1 VKGSEHNFRQ
11 DTASGLEALLT
22 LNMVEGL
29 GVTLLSRLLERF
41 GSPEAVLAASRNALE
56 EVEGVGSEVS
66 RNISKATK
74 KNDAS
79 AEMKAAEAL
88 GVKIISAA
96 SEDYPQPL
104 RRIFD
109 PPLVL
114 YVKGELKE
122 EDALA
127 MAIVGSRRASYYGKN
142 QAERLAGSLAKMGFT
157 IVSGMAWG
165 IDSAAHKG
173 ALGAGGRTIAVLGS
187 GLANPYPKGNEKLL
201 AEIIE
206 NGAAISEF
214 PLTFPPRAENFPRRN
229 RLISG
234 LCLGVVVVEAAER
247 SGSLITARW
256 AMEQGR
262 EVFAVPGPIDSA
274 TSRGTHRLIKDG
286 AKLVERVEDVIEELG
301 PLAEVLTPV
310 PDEQKRQTGRL
321 KPEEEKILQALSPNE
336 PRSIEEIIAETGFS
350 AQGVSSVL
358 MVLELKKLVKQLTGK
373 RFVRA

>member
-286 AKLVERVEDVIEELG
+286 AKLVERVEDVIEEVTTWRKEG
-301 PLAEVLTPV
+301 CH
-310 PDEQKRQTGRL
+310 
-321 KPEEEKILQALSPNE
+321 
-336 PRSIEEIIAETGFS
+336 
-350 AQGVSSVL
+350 
-358 MVLELKKLVKQLTGK
+358 
-373 RFVRA
+373 

>member
-1 VKGSEHNFRQ
+1 MKGSGDKFLQ
-11 DTASGLEALLT
+11 GTAAGLEDLLT

-29 GVTLLSRLLERF
+29 GATLLSRLLERF
-41 GSPEAVLAASRNALE
+41 GSPEAILAASRRELE
-56 EVEGVGSEVS
+56 EVEGVGSALS
-66 RNISKATK
+66 RNICKARK
-74 KNDAS
+74 QIDARAEIKS
-79 AEMKAAEAL
+79 AEKFA
-88 GVKIISAA
+88 VKIITAA
-96 SEDYPQPL
+96 SDDYPKPL
-104 RRIFD
+104 RRTFD

-114 YVKGELKE
+114 YVKGEYKE

-165 IDSAAHKG
+165 IDSAAHRG
-173 ALGAGGRTIAVLGS
+173 ALAAGGRTIAVLGS

-201 AEIIE
+201 AEIVE
-206 NGAAISEF
+206 NGAAITEF
-214 PLTFPPRAENFPRRN
+214 PLNFPPRPENFPRRN

-262 EVFAVPGPIDSA
+262 EVFAVPGPIDST

-310 PDEQKRQTGRL
+310 PQEKKPGARGL
-321 KPEEEKILQALSPNE
+321 KPEEEKILEVLSPSE
-336 PRSIEEIIAETGFS
+336 PKSIEDIIAETGLT
-350 AQGVSSVL
+350 AQAASSVL
-358 MVLELKKLVKQLTGK
+358 MVLELRKLVKQLAGK
-373 RFVRA
+373 RFVKA

>member
-1 VKGSEHNFRQ
+1 
-11 DTASGLEALLT
+11 
-22 LNMVEGL
+22 MVEGL

-41 GSPEAVLAASRNALE
+41 DSPEAILAASRRELE
-56 EVEGVGSEVS
+56 EVEGVGSALS
-66 RNISKATK
+66 RNISKARRET
-74 KNDAS
+74 DS
-79 AEMKAAEAL
+79 RAEMESAKKL

-96 SEDYPQPL
+96 SEDYPKPL

-109 PPLVL
+109 PPLLL

-122 EDALA
+122 EDSLA

-165 IDSAAHKG
+165 IDSAAHRG

-201 AEIIE
+201 AEIVE

-214 PLTFPPRAENFPRRN
+214 PLTFPPKAENFPRRN

-286 AKLVERVEDVIEELG
+286 AKLVERVGDVIEELG

-310 PDEQKRQTGRL
+310 PEGEKPRAGGL
-321 KPEEEKILQALSPNE
+321 KPEEEKILKVLSLSE
-336 PRSIEEIIAETGFS
+336 PKSIEDIIAETGLT
-350 AQGVSSVL
+350 AQAASSVL
-358 MVLELKKLVKQLTGK
+358 MVLELRKLVKQLAGK
-373 RFVRA
+373 RFVKA

>member
-1 VKGSEHNFRQ
+1 
-11 DTASGLEALLT
+11 
-22 LNMVEGL
+22 MVEGL

>member
-1 VKGSEHNFRQ
+1 VKGSGDKSVQ
-11 DTASGLEALLT
+11 GTAAGLEDLLT

-41 GSPEAVLAASRNALE
+41 GSPEAILAASRRELE
-56 EVEGVGSEVS
+56 EVEGVGSALS
-66 RNISKATK
+66 RNISKARK
-74 KNDAS
+74 QIDARAQMKS
-79 AEMKAAEAL
+79 AEKFA
-88 GVKIISAA
+88 VKIITAA
-96 SEDYPQPL
+96 SDDYPKPL

-114 YVKGELKE
+114 YVKGEYKE

-165 IDSAAHKG
+165 IDSAAHRG
-173 ALGAGGRTIAVLGS
+173 ALAAGGRTIAVLGS

-201 AEIIE
+201 AEIVE

-214 PLTFPPRAENFPRRN
+214 PLNFPPRPENFPRRN

-262 EVFAVPGPIDSA
+262 EVFAVPGPIDST

-310 PDEQKRQTGRL
+310 PQEEKPGARGL
-321 KPEEEKILQALSPNE
+321 KPEEEKILEVLSPSE
-336 PRSIEEIIAETGFS
+336 PKSIEDIIAETGLT
-350 AQGVSSVL
+350 AQAASSVL
-358 MVLELKKLVKQLTGK
+358 MVLELRKLVKQLAGK
-373 RFVRA
+373 RFVKA

>member
-1 VKGSEHNFRQ
+1 MKGSGDKSVQ
-11 DTASGLEALLT
+11 GTAAGLEDLLT

-41 GSPEAVLAASRNALE
+41 GSPEAILAASRRELE
-56 EVEGVGSEVS
+56 EVEGVGSALS
-66 RNISKATK
+66 RNICKARK
-74 KNDAS
+74 QIDARAQMKS
-79 AEMKAAEAL
+79 AEKFA
-88 GVKIISAA
+88 VKIITAA
-96 SEDYPQPL
+96 SDDYPKPL

-114 YVKGELKE
+114 YVKGEYKE

-165 IDSAAHKG
+165 IDSAAHRG
-173 ALGAGGRTIAVLGS
+173 ALAAGGRTIAVLGS

-201 AEIIE
+201 AEIVE
-206 NGAAISEF
+206 NGAAITEF
-214 PLTFPPRAENFPRRN
+214 PLNFPPRPENFPRRN

-262 EVFAVPGPIDSA
+262 EVFAVPGPIDST

-310 PDEQKRQTGRL
+310 PKEKKPGPSGL
-321 KPEEEKILQALSPNE
+321 KPEEEKILEVLSPSE
-336 PRSIEEIIAETGFS
+336 PKSIEDIIAETGLT
-350 AQGVSSVL
+350 AQAASSVL
-358 MVLELKKLVKQLTGK
+358 MVLELRKLVKQLAGK
-373 RFVRA
+373 RFVKA

>member
-1 VKGSEHNFRQ
+1 LKGSGDNLLQ
-11 DTASGLEALLT
+11 GAAGLEDLLT

-41 GSPEAVLAASRNALE
+41 DSPEAILAASRRELE
-56 EVEGVGSEVS
+56 EVEGVGSALS
-66 RNISKATK
+66 RNISKARREIDSRAQMESAK
-74 KNDAS
+74 K
-79 AEMKAAEAL
+79 L
-88 GVKIISAA
+88 GVKIITAA
-96 SEDYPQPL
+96 SEDYPKPL

-109 PPLVL
+109 PPLLL

-165 IDSAAHKG
+165 IDSAAHRG

-201 AEIIE
+201 AEIVE

-214 PLTFPPRAENFPRRN
+214 PLTFPPKAENFPRRN

-310 PDEQKRQTGRL
+310 PEGQKPRAGGL
-321 KPEEEKILQALSPNE
+321 KPEEEKILEVLSLSE
-336 PRSIEEIIAETGFS
+336 PKSIEDIIAETGLT
-350 AQGVSSVL
+350 AQAASSVL
-358 MVLELKKLVKQLTGK
+358 MVLELRKLVKQLAGK
-373 RFVRA
+373 RFVKA

>member
-1 VKGSEHNFRQ
+1 M
-11 DTASGLEALLT
+11 TANGLEDLLT

-41 GSPEAVLAASRNALE
+41 GSPEAVLAASRNELE
-56 EVEGVGSEVS
+56 KVEGVGPALS
-66 RNISKATK
+66 RNISQARK
-74 KNDAS
+74 KIDAK
-79 AEMKAAEAL
+79 AEMKLAEKL

-96 SEDYPQPL
+96 SEDYPKSL

-114 YVKGELKE
+114 YVKGALKE

-165 IDSAAHKG
+165 IDSAAHRG
-173 ALGAGGRTIAVLGS
+173 ALSAGGRTIAVLGS
-187 GLANPYPKGNEKLL
+187 GLSKPYPKGNENLL
-201 AEIIE
+201 AEIAKS
-206 NGAAISEF
+206 GAAVSEF
-214 PLTFPPRAENFPRRN
+214 PLNFPPRAENFPRRN

-262 EVFAVPGPIDSA
+262 EVFAVPGPIDSV

-301 PLAEVLTPV
+301 PLAEVLAPLA
-310 PDEQKRQTGRL
+310 EEEKRQTGSL
-321 KPEEEKILQALSPNE
+321 KPEEAKILEALSPSE
-336 PRSIEEIIAETGFS
+336 PKSIEEIIGKTGLS
-350 AQGVSSVL
+350 AQAASSVL
-358 MVLELKKLVKQLTGK
+358 MVLELKKLVRQLTGK